1 MQLKKLF
8 FVSVIVVIAAFIFLN
23 CSFKQKNCL
32 KKLNA
37 ARNYQYD
44 IIIVPGIPYNKSNI
58 NKVLEGRILWSKYLY
73 DNQITKNIMFSGDAT
88 YNPFYESKIMALFA
102 VELGIPDSNVFME
115 LTARH
120 STENVYY
127 SYKKAKKL
135 GFNKIA
141 LATDPFQSKSLKKF
155 IKKRLNDSVGI
166 IPFYYDSLGKMNIN
180 LTDYEIVDS
189 LAITSD
195 FKDIKEEP
203 KLKRLRGTLGKE
215 IIY

>member
-1 MQLKKLF
+1 M
-8 FVSVIVVIAAFIFLN
+8 IVVIAAFIFSN

-37 ARNYQYD
+37 AKAYQYD
-44 IIIVPGIPYNKSNI
+44 LIIVPGIPYTKPNI

-88 YNPFYESKIMALFA
+88 YNPYYESKIMALFA

-195 FKDIKEEP
+195 FKDIKDEP